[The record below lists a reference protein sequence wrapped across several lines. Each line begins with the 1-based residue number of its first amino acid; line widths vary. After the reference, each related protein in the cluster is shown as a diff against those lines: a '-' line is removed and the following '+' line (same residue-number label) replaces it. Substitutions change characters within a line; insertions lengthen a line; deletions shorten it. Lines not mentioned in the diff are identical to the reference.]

1 LEEKIMPADPTS
13 IDEPRAT
20 PAAGSRYLDPASLE
34 WQPDGPH
41 FWTKLLHED
50 RARGERTLLMKVDPG
65 ASFPLHAHEEV
76 EQIYVLSGSF
86 FDQDRTLRAGDYACR
101 AAGAMH
107 TAGSAEGAV
116 MLLIYSR
123 P

>member
-1 LEEKIMPADPTS
+1 M
-13 IDEPRAT
+13 RT
-20 PAAGSRYLDPASLE
+20 PA
-34 WQPDGPH
+34 
-41 FWTKLLHED
+41 K
-50 RARGERTLLMKVDPG
+50 GERTLLMKVDPG
-65 ASFPLHAHEEV
+65 AAFPLHAHEEV

-101 AAGAMH
+101 APGAMH
-107 TAGSAEGAV
+107 TAGSEEGAV

>member
-1 LEEKIMPADPTS
+1 MPADPTS
-13 IDEPRAT
+13 IDETRAV
-20 PAAGSRYLDPASLE
+20 PLAGSRYVDPASLE
-34 WQPDGPH
+34 WQPDGPK

-50 RARGERTLLMKVDPG
+50 PAKGERTLLMKVDPG

-101 AAGAMH
+101 APGAMH
-107 TAGSAEGAV
+107 TAGSEEGAV